1 MQQQYRRNS
10 IMVPHFGEQLSR
22 FISRALQALG
32 MEMEGHKSVV
42 KIQNYYVNSCA
53 CDSSHQ
59 GNIRVPY

>member
-1 MQQQYRRNS
+1 
-10 IMVPHFGEQLSR
+10 MVPHFGEQLSH